1 MAKMSHRLVEL
12 RIVGGFLD
20 GFKFNFSE
28 KLNCIIGARG
38 TGKTTVLEL
47 LRYGLDAMPRDEKM
61 KKSLLSL
68 VESNLKGGRVEIVIE
83 TADGLSYIISREFG
97 GEVYVYEPD
106 RQGSG
111 MAYSPNLFPV
121 DVFSQ
126 NEIEEIAGKNAGQM
140 ELIESFSKSELDEL
154 NSDIRQIRKM
164 LEANATQI
172 FPLREREAQL
182 TEALSLLPSVKKR
195 LDSFAVA
202 ETGDAKKINA
212 AHEQKSIR
220 SMEVSFVESAGKVYH
235 DVADRLRT
243 NKNVFEEMLRWRK
256 NEELSG
262 GENYDLVQRIYNE
275 VVANDERLNSTLTAF
290 FVELNASLHRLN
302 DLKAELL
309 KRHQEQDM
317 KYRELIEKGRA
328 EQENAAERRKV
339 ADQYTQ
345 LIANQSVLLEVRAKI
360 DAALAQRSKMQSALT
375 TAQDRRFQIRYD
387 IAERINRRLAPN
399 IRVTMKQF
407 GSFDVY
413 FELLVDALKGTPMQ
427 YRQVSQLLSRQVAPP
442 RLAEL
447 IRKRDVEDLR
457 SRVPL
462 NENQAKLVISTL
474 NNPAFLSALEIVE
487 LPDTAKIELNDHGT
501 YKTTETLSTGQKC
514 NAILPILLLDSDR
527 PLLIDQPE
535 DNLDNEFV
543 HNIIVKSVRD
553 VKEKRQMIFVT
564 HNPNIPVLGEAEKI
578 LVMES
583 DGMTGRIR
591 NAGTVDDCKSDIVS
605 ILEGGEDAFKKRKER
620 YAY

>member
-83 TADGLSYIISREFG
+83 TGDGLSYIISREFG

-140 ELIESFSKSELDEL
+140 ELIESFSKGELDEL

-202 ETGDAKKINA
+202 ETGDAKIINA

-220 SMEVSFVESAGKVYH
+220 NMEVTFVESAGQVYH
-235 DVADRLRT
+235 EVAGRLRAH
-243 NKNVFEEMLRWRK
+243 KNVFEELLRWRK

-275 VVANDERLNSTLTAF
+275 VVANDERLNSTLAAF

-514 NAILPILLLDSDR
+514 NAILPILLLD
-527 PLLIDQPE
+527 
-535 DNLDNEFV
+535 NLDNEFV

-583 DGMTGRIR
+583 DGTTGRIR

>member
-1 MAKMSHRLVEL
+1 
-12 RIVGGFLD
+12 
-20 GFKFNFSE
+20 
-28 KLNCIIGARG
+28 
-38 TGKTTVLEL
+38 
-47 LRYGLDAMPRDEKM
+47 
-61 KKSLLSL
+61 
-68 VESNLKGGRVEIVIE
+68 
-83 TADGLSYIISREFG
+83 
-97 GEVYVYEPD
+97 
-106 RQGSG
+106 
-111 MAYSPNLFPV
+111 
-121 DVFSQ
+121 
-126 NEIEEIAGKNAGQM
+126 M
-140 ELIESFSKSELDEL
+140 E
-154 NSDIRQIRKM
+154 
-164 LEANATQI
+164 
-172 FPLREREAQL
+172 
-182 TEALSLLPSVKKR
+182 
-195 LDSFAVA
+195 
-202 ETGDAKKINA
+202 
-212 AHEQKSIR
+212 
-220 SMEVSFVESAGKVYH
+220 
-235 DVADRLRT
+235 
-243 NKNVFEEMLRWRK
+243 K

-543 HNIIVKSVRD
+543 HNILVKSVRD

-583 DGMTGRIR
+583 DGTTGRIR